1 MAYSQQTWT
10 DSPSTAS
17 PISAARLNVMEDGIA
32 ASASSLRYY
41 PSVTRTLSFSNGG
54 QGGQSAYFVG
64 GAATTLA
71 SVTNL
76 SFRLPFRLPATTT
89 AWRIKIRNY
98 NSSTSANGTNSLTI
112 DSIKVGQATV
122 QTVGTAGPT
131 GNFLGSTAT
140 TVATSGTIP
149 NTTSYYTS
157 SDITA
162 GGDQVLD
169 NTDWLIAIAC
179 HGSSQTLQTG
189 IGKVWR
195 WADTTSAVNAATASS
210 GGTVD
215 WVPLDVVIEYDTTS
229 RKKALL
235 VLGDSI
241 PEGSQGPCF
250 ALAGTSSTGAATN
263 IVPTPLYDRFW
274 DQWAAQRGDWMVQ
287 NHSLYGI
294 TAQTLVSSSHTE
306 YTRQSTGSAH
316 FDAAVIAIGCNDMAL
331 ARTLAQIQADWTSCL
346 TNIRAIVGTT
356 VPIYTVNFT
365 PYSGATAGKE
375 EVRKRF
381 NQWLSQR
388 PYGIAG
394 VIDADKQLSVPLAAS
409 GYQTASNMDAHL
421 TCDAV
426 HPSYQGTTAYIK
438 AISAVIP

>member
-32 ASASSLRYY
+32 ASASSMRYY

-76 SFRLPFRLPATTT
+76 SFRIPFRLPANTT

-112 DSIKVGQATV
+112 DSIKVGQATT

-179 HGSSQTLQTG
+179 HGTSQTLQTG
-189 IGKVWR
+189 IGKCWR

-215 WVPLDVVIEYDTTS
+215 WVPLDVVIEYDCTN
-229 RKKALL
+229 RKKALM

-241 PEGSQGPCF
+241 PEGSQGPSW
-250 ALAGTSSTGAATN
+250 ALNGSSVN
-263 IVPTPLYDRFW
+263 IAPTPLYDRFW

-294 TAQTLVSSSHTE
+294 TAQTLASSSHTE
-306 YTRQSTGSAH
+306 YTRQSTANAH
-316 FDAAVIAIGCNDMAL
+316 FDAAVVSIGCNDFAL
-331 ARTLAQIQADWTSCL
+331 SRSLAQIQADWASCL
-346 TNIRAIVGTT
+346 TNVRSIVGTT

-365 PYSGATAGKE
+365 PYANATTTKE
-375 EVRKRF
+375 QVRKQF

-394 VIDADKQLSVPLAAS
+394 VIDASSTMSVMTATATS
-409 GYQTASNMDAHL
+409 QTTQNIDTNL
-421 TCDAV
+421 TCDMV
-426 HPSYQGTTAYIK
+426 HPSYQGTTALIK